1 MAQLNVSFDN
11 ALLAEV
17 DRLAAERGINRPE
30 LLRALV
36 REAIGAEA
44 GGCCGTAVPPPPEPL
59 LVTTPQFLSSL
70 EQMALGPRDE
80 ACWATCA
87 GAKRL
92 GKALAARAA
101 WMPGPKRN
109 LLA

>member
-1 MAQLNVSFDN
+1 MAQLNVSFDD

-36 REAIGAEA
+36 REAIGAEEGWRR
-44 GGCCGTAVPPPPEPL
+44 GGGAAPVAPEPL

-70 EQMALGPRDE
+70 EQMAWTST
-80 ACWATCA
+80 ACCATWTGVRC
-87 GAKRL
+87 GSAKRWPP
-92 GKALAARAA
+92 ARR
-101 WMPGPKRN
+101 WMPGPRRN
-109 LLA
+109 SPA